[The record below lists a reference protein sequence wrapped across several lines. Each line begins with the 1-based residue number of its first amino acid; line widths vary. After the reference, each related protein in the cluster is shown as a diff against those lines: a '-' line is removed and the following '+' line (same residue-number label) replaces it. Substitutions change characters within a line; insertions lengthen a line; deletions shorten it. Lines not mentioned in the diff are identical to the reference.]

1 MSKKKIYHG
10 VKGERIECNCCNYE
24 KNKLNDKIVSA
35 LVWAFWIAIALFACT
50 KCTTDIHF

>member
-1 MSKKKIYHG
+1 MSKKQK
-10 VKGERIECNCCNYE
+10 ELECNCCNYE